1 MKKSIN
7 AALFFIILILSFF
20 LLIIFLSTIGS
31 VKITF
36 TEAFNVLLGKIQ
48 TTNEKLYFNLR
59 LPRVLLALII
69 GAGLA
74 LSGEGLQLTLKNPL
88 ADPYIIG
95 ISAGASFGAVLSLV
109 IKQASK
115 ISINMELSAF
125 VFSLISTFLVYF
137 IAKRGGKTS
146 VTSLI
151 LSGVIISFLFNAMVT
166 LLVTFAWKN
175 ILTIHFWALG
185 SLASAKWSD
194 IFKILPAVIGEFII
208 FAVLKRK
215 MLILSSGEEH
225 ATSLGINP
233 ERLKVIIF
241 FTVSFVCSLMVSS
254 AGIIGFVGLIIPHTV
269 RLVVRIDKKIELP
282 IVAITG
288 GTFLIICDTIART
301 AARPAEIPLGAITAL
316 VGAPFF
322 IILLKRRDVSGYE

>member
-1 MKKSIN
+1 MKVSIN
-7 AALFFIILILSFF
+7 KTFFFIILIIFSFLF
-20 LLIIFLSTIGS
+20 VVFLSTIGS
-31 VKITF
+31 VKISF
-36 TEAFNVLLGKIQ
+36 TEALNVLMGNINS
-48 TTNEKLYFNLR
+48 TNEKLYFNLR
-59 LPRVLLALII
+59 LPRVILALII

-95 ISAGASFGAVLSLV
+95 ISAGASFGAVLSLILNQSFRV
-109 IKQASK
+109 
-115 ISINMELSAF
+115 SINMELSAF
-125 VFSLISTFLVYF
+125 IFSLISTFLVYF
-137 IAKRGGKTS
+137 IAKRGGKAS

-151 LSGVIISFLFNAMVT
+151 LSGVIISFLFNALVT

-185 SLASAKWSD
+185 SLASANWTD
-194 IFKILPAVIGEFII
+194 VLKILPAVILEYII
-208 FAVLKRK
+208 FALLKRK

-225 ATSLGINP
+225 AISLGIKP
-233 ERLKVIIF
+233 ERLKFIIF

-269 RLVVRIDKKIELP
+269 RLAVRIDKKIELP
-282 IVAITG
+282 TVAIIG
-288 GTFLIICDTIART
+288 GVFLIICDTIART

-316 VGAPFF
+316 IGAPFF
-322 IILLKRRDVSGYE
+322 IILLKRKNAGGYE